1 MTNLNYIVLVVKGKR
16 SQVREIEGNKGD
28 KERES
33 GW

>member
-1 MTNLNYIVLVVKGKR
+1 MTNLNYIVLVIKGKC